1 METPNIQ
8 EKLNQIKK
16 EHSYSHSYSSLRGDT
31 LAYGE
36 RLEEIL
42 PKLKQLREEIEEYKK
57 ILMNERSSI
66 YEEII
71 SFLATKGLP
80 TWEYT
85 GKKMTKTTPKF
96 LNEINLKLSE
106 KYRYNDYGSI
116 NEISNMEKNIKASL
130 EYTAK
135 IEREKLA
142 KEQESS
148 RLSAILK
155 TAEKYMTPEELKT
168 AIALGATTEQLEM
181 LIKERYTQSQL
192 GETIRI
198 SSCQECDEYTMGENR
213 CSCGNRR
220 ISAEAE
226 GYYSNGEYQLYIST
240 EAC

>member
-16 EHSYSHSYSSLRGDT
+16 EHSYELGRSSFSAETIAKGNN
-31 LAYGE
+31 
-36 RLEEIL
+36 LEEIL

-57 ILMNERSSI
+57 FLMNERSTI

-106 KYRYNDYGSI
+106 KYRYNDFGSI
-116 NEISNMEKNIKASL
+116 NEISNMEKFIKASL

-135 IEREKLA
+135 IEREKRK
-142 KEQESS
+142 KEEESQQYA
-148 RLSAILK
+148 AILK
-155 TAEKYMTPEELKT
+155 AAEGYMTPEEIKT
-168 AIALGATTEQLEM
+168 ATLLGATLEQLRT
-181 LIKERYTQSQL
+181 LIQERYAQSML
-192 GETIRI
+192 GKEIAI
-198 SSCQECDEYTMGENR
+198 SCCGDCEEYIMGEKR

-226 GYYSNGEYQLYIST
+226 CYYSKGEYQLFILT
-240 EAC
+240 EAY